1 VDADPAARA
10 AQPTAPSRPSRLG
23 LRGRLLAGFA
33 LVAVPPILL
42 LGFASSALLA
52 RSAEAAARQRLDAAL
67 RSAADEL
74 ARRRQAAAEQA
85 EGILTD
91 DLPSAEVAA
100 NPLALAARIAEKRAL
115 DVLEVLDAEGR
126 VISSSHWPAAF
137 GFLDRAVVFPG
148 QDALRVV
155 TVKEGD
161 TGVERL
167 AVTAARRGRWRDQ
180 DVQVRA
186 GWLVDDAFA
195 AQLSAL
201 VGLELA
207 LRDQVRGRWVAP
219 QDAPLQAWAA
229 PVLEEGP
236 PGQVAL
242 GGAGYRWAARRIAPE
257 LWLVAALPRETLDAV
272 AADIRRLSLA
282 LAAATLV
289 AALVGAVALSGR
301 IARPVRELAEG
312 ARRVA
317 AGDLEAA
324 VPVATRDEIGLLAGS
339 FNAMTADLRDS
350 RERLLQA
357 ERVAAWREMA
367 RRLAHEL
374 KNPLFPIQLSIET
387 LRRVLDQEQRGEAVS
402 GPRFAALFRE
412 SSETIIEELG
422 SLRKIIDEF
431 SQFARM
437 PRPQPAPTDVNVLVE
452 HTLALHRARGDGVAI
467 ETELGENLPP
477 ANVDRDLLARALGNL
492 VANALEAMPEG
503 GTLRVRTAAEPPGVS
518 VQVEDTGPGLNE
530 EQRTRLFTP
539 YYTTKRGGTG
549 LGLAIVQGIVSDHG
563 GRVQVKS
570 EPGKGTTFTLLL
582 PSAPVPKEA
591 GAQ

>member
-1 VDADPAARA
+1 M
-10 AQPTAPSRPSRLG
+10 THLG

-33 LVAVPPILL
+33 LVAVPPILV
-42 LGFASSALLA
+42 LGFASAALLA
-52 RSAEAAARQRLDAAL
+52 RSSQAAARQRLEAAL
-67 RSAADEL
+67 TSAEEEL

-85 EGILTD
+85 QRILTD

-100 NPLALAARIAEKRAL
+100 NPLELADQIAGKRGL

-126 VISSSHWPAAF
+126 VISSSHWPAGF
-137 GFLDRAVVFPG
+137 GFLDRDAVFPG
-148 QDALRVV
+148 QDALRVE
-155 TVKEGD
+155 TVKEGH
-161 TGVERL
+161 GSAERL
-167 AVTAARRGRWRDQ
+167 AVTASQRGRWRDQ
-180 DVQVRA
+180 EVLVRA

-207 LRDQVRGRWVAP
+207 LRDQVRARWIARP
-219 QDAPLQAWAA
+219 AAPLGGWASPTLA
-229 PVLEEGP
+229 DARLGEVL
-236 PGQVAL
+236 L
-242 GGAGYRWAARRIAPE
+242 GGETYRWAARAVAPG

-272 AADIRRLSLA
+272 ASDIRRLSLL

-289 AALVGAVALSGR
+289 AALVGGVVLSGR

-317 AGDLEAA
+317 AGDLEAE
-324 VPVATRDEIGLLAGS
+324 VPVSTADEIGLLAGS
-339 FNAMTADLRDS
+339 FNAMTADLRTS

-387 LRRVLDQEQRGEAVS
+387 LRRVLDQEQRGETVS

-437 PRPQPAPTDVNVLVE
+437 PRPQPAPTDVNALVE
-452 HTLALHRARGDGVAI
+452 HTLALHRARADGVTI
-467 ETELGENLPP
+467 ETELASGLPP
-477 ANVDRDLLARALGNL
+477 ANVDRDLLGRALGNL
-492 VANALEAMPEG
+492 VTNALEAMPEG

-570 EPGKGTTFTLLL
+570 EPGQGTTFTLLL

-591 GAQ
+591 GGA

>member
-1 VDADPAARA
+1 MTGRF
-10 AQPTAPSRPSRLG
+10 G

-42 LGFASSALLA
+42 LGFASAALLA
-52 RSAEAAARQRLDAAL
+52 RSSDAAARQRLESAL
-67 RSAADEL
+67 RSAQEEL
-74 ARRRQAAAEQA
+74 ARRRRAAAEQA
-85 EGILTD
+85 EHVLAL
-91 DLPSAEVAA
+91 DLPDEEQPED
-100 NPLALAARIAEKRAL
+100 PLKLATRIAHDRRL
-115 DVLEVLDAEGR
+115 DVLEVLDADAR
-126 VISSSHWPAAF
+126 VISSSHWPAGF
-137 GFLDRAVVFPG
+137 GFPDRDGVFPG
-148 QDALRVV
+148 EEDFRVE
-155 TVKEGD
+155 TVAEGP
-161 TGVERL
+161 GGAERL
-167 AVTAARRGRWRDQ
+167 AVTGARRGRWRGQ
-180 DVQVRA
+180 DVLVRA
-186 GWLVDDAFA
+186 GWLVDSEFA

-201 VGLELA
+201 MGLELA
-207 LRDQVRGRWVAP
+207 LRDEVHGRWIARPGAP
-219 QDAPLQAWAA
+219 FDTWRDPPLGSSR
-229 PVLEEGP
+229 L
-236 PGQVAL
+236 GQIAL
-242 GGAGYRWAARRIAPE
+242 GAETYRWAAAPVVPG
-257 LWLVAALPRETLDAV
+257 LRLVAALPQEPLDAL
-272 AADIRRLSLA
+272 AADIKHLSLA
-282 LAAATLV
+282 LAATTLVGALV
-289 AALVGAVALSGR
+289 AAVLLSGR

-324 VPVATRDEIGLLAGS
+324 VPVATTDEIGQLAGS

-387 LRRVLDQEQRGEAVS
+387 LRRVLDQEQKGDVTA

-437 PRPQPAPTDVNVLVE
+437 PRPQPAPTDVNALVE
-452 HTLALHRARGDGVAI
+452 HTLALHRARMDGVVV
-467 ETELGENLPP
+467 ETELAADLPP
-477 ANVDRDLLARALGNL
+477 ANVDRDLLSRALANL
-492 VANALEAMPEG
+492 VVNAREAMPDG
-503 GTLRVRTAAEPPGVS
+503 GTLRVRTAAEAPGVS

-530 EQRTRLFTP
+530 EERTRLFTP

-563 GRVQVKS
+563 GRVQVKT

-582 PSAPVPKEA
+582 PAATS
-591 GAQ
+591 

>member
-1 VDADPAARA
+1 M
-10 AQPTAPSRPSRLG
+10 G
-23 LRGRLLAGFA
+23 LRGRLLAAFA

-42 LGFASSALLA
+42 LGFASAALLA
-52 RSAEAAARQRLDAAL
+52 RSSNAAARQRLEAAL
-67 RSAADEL
+67 RSAEDEL
-74 ARRRQAAAEQA
+74 ARRRRAAAEQA
-85 EGILTD
+85 ERVLSV
-91 DLPSAEVAA
+91 DLPQAEEPED
-100 NPLALAARIAEKRAL
+100 PLKLATKIARERRL
-115 DVLEVLDAEGR
+115 DILEVLDADGR
-126 VISSSHWPAAF
+126 VISSHHWPAGF
-137 GFLDRAVVFPG
+137 GFPDRDGLFPNE
-148 QDALRVV
+148 DAFRVE
-155 TVKEGD
+155 TIAEGPGG
-161 TGVERL
+161 TERL
-167 AVTAARRGRWRDQ
+167 AVTGTQRGRWRGQ
-180 DVQVRA
+180 DVLVRA
-186 GWLVDDAFA
+186 GWLVDSDFA

-201 VGLELA
+201 MGLELA
-207 LRDQVRGRWVAP
+207 LRDEVRGRWIARP
-219 QDAPLQAWAA
+219 GAPLEAWKD
-229 PVLEEGP
+229 PSLDSSR
-236 PGQVAL
+236 PGQVVL
-242 GGAGYRWAARRIAPE
+242 GAETYRWAAKPVVPGLR
-257 LWLVAALPRETLDAV
+257 LVAALPQEPLDAL

-282 LAAATLV
+282 LAATTLVGALV
-289 AALVGAVALSGR
+289 AAVLLSGR

-324 VPVATRDEIGLLAGS
+324 VPVATGDEIGQLAGS

-387 LRRVLDQEQRGEAVS
+387 LRRVLDQEQQGDVTA

-437 PRPQPAPTDVNVLVE
+437 PRPQPAPTDVNALVE
-452 HTLALHRARGDGVAI
+452 HTLALHRARADGVVF
-467 ETELGENLPP
+467 ETELAEGLPP
-477 ANVDRDLLARALGNL
+477 ANVDRDLLSRALGNL

-503 GTLRVRTAAEPPGVS
+503 GTLRVRTTAEAPGVS
-518 VQVEDTGPGLNE
+518 VQVEDTGPGLDQ

-582 PSAPVPKEA
+582 PAA
-591 GAQ
+591 T

>member
-1 VDADPAARA
+1 L
-10 AQPTAPSRPSRLG
+10 SRLG

-42 LGFASSALLA
+42 LGFASAALLA
-52 RSAEAAARQRLDAAL
+52 RGSQVAVQQRLEAAL
-67 RSAADEL
+67 RSAEEEL
-74 ARRRQAAAEQA
+74 TRRRAAAAEHAQRV
-85 EGILTD
+85 ISD
-91 DLPSAEVAA
+91 DLPSADLAA
-100 NPLALAARIAEKRAL
+100 NPLELAARIARQRGL

-126 VISSSHWPAAF
+126 VISSSHWPAGF
-137 GFLDRAVVFPG
+137 GFLDRDAVFSG
-148 QDALRVV
+148 QDAFRLETV
-155 TVKEGD
+155 TAGH
-161 TGVERL
+161 GGAERL
-167 AVTAARRGRWRDQ
+167 AVTAASRGRWRDQ
-180 DVQVRA
+180 DVIVRV
-186 GWLVDDAFA
+186 GWLVDEDFA

-201 VGLELA
+201 MGLELA
-207 LRDQVRGRWVAP
+207 LRDQAHGRWIAR
-219 QDAPLQAWAA
+219 AGA
-229 PVLEEGP
+229 PVHAWRDPALGP
-236 PGQVAL
+236 SPVGQVTL
-242 GGAGYRWAARRIAPE
+242 GAETYRFAARTVVPG
-257 LWLVAALPRETLDAV
+257 LLLVAAVPREAAEAV
-272 AADIRRLSLA
+272 AANIRRLSVA

-289 AALVGAVALSGR
+289 AALILAVLLSGR

-317 AGDLEAA
+317 AGDLHAA
-324 VPVATRDEIGLLAGS
+324 VPVATADEIGQLAES

-374 KNPLFPIQLSIET
+374 KNPIFPIQLSIET
-387 LRRVLDQEQRGEAVS
+387 LRRVLDQEQRGEPVS
-402 GPRFAALFRE
+402 GKQFAALFRE

-437 PRPQPAPTDVNVLVE
+437 PRPQPAPTDVNALVE
-452 HTLALHRARGDGVAI
+452 HTLALHRARAADVAI
-467 ETELGENLPP
+467 ETDLGPGLPP
-477 ANVDRDLLARALGNL
+477 ANVDRDLLGRALGNL

-549 LGLAIVQGIVSDHG
+549 LGLAIVQGIISDHG

-570 EPGKGTTFTLLL
+570 EPGRGTTFTLLL
-582 PSAPVPKEA
+582 PAAPVPKEA
-591 GAQ
+591 GAA